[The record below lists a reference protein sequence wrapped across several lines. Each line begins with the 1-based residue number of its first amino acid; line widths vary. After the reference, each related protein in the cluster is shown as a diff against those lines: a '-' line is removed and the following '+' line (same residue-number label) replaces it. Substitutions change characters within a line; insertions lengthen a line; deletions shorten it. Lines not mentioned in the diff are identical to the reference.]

1 MRSTTLTIADGA
13 SCAFP
18 REAYK
23 PADLTGEQHVGLRE
37 GLYRTARYDGLDEEA
52 AEEAASQFYL
62 HWLARD
68 YSKLPYARGDHMRA
82 YYAIRAYA
90 RRSQWRGFTG
100 QRRAKNRQAS
110 AEMLAMRERRLQS
123 AIPRPD
129 ALTMARETVER
140 MPNGPIGRRLASL
153 SRKQSAADLLATAYG
168 ADSVRPTFNPAP
180 VPSPSPLTAQAR
192 EARETYRPMGKPATA
207 VNVEAYREALTA
219 HYETDRPLISGDPR
233 RVRIVARWKL
243 RAMVQASR

>member
-1 MRSTTLTIADGA
+1 MRSALTIGNGA

-18 REAYK
+18 RETYN
-23 PADLTGEQHVGLRE
+23 PADLTGDQHMGLRE
-37 GLYRTARYDGLDEEA
+37 GLYRTARYDGLDEDA
-52 AEEAASQFYL
+52 ADEAASQFYT

-100 QRRAKNRQAS
+100 QRRAQNRQAS

-129 ALTMARETVER
+129 ALTMARETVEK

-168 ADSVRPTFNPAP
+168 ADSVRPTFHPAP
-180 VPSPSPLTAQAR
+180 VPTPWRELSTA
-192 EARETYRPMGKPATA
+192 KPCQPAYA
-207 VNVEAYREALTA
+207 VNREAYREALA
-219 HYETDRPLISGDPR
+219 EYYAVNGDRIGH
-233 RVRIVARWKL
+233 
-243 RAMVQASR
+243 

>member
-13 SCAFP
+13 CCAFP
-18 REAYK
+18 RETYN
-23 PADLTGEQHVGLRE
+23 PADLTADQHMGLRE

-129 ALTMARETVER
+129 ALAMAREKVDQ

-168 ADSVRPTFNPAP
+168 ADSVPPTFHPAP

-192 EARETYRPMGKPATA
+192 EARETYRPMGKPAYA
-207 VNVEAYREALTA
+207 VNVEAHREALA
-219 HYETDRPLISGDPR
+219 AYHADKPLISGDPR

>member
-1 MRSTTLTIADGA
+1 MRSSSLTIADGA

-18 REAYK
+18 RETYS
-23 PADLTGEQHVGLRE
+23 PADLTAEQHMGLRE
-37 GLYRTARYDGLDEEA
+37 GLYRTGRYDGLDEEA

-140 MPNGPIGRRLASL
+140 MPNGPIGRRMASL

-168 ADSVRPTFNPAP
+168 ADIVPPTFHPAT
-180 VPSPSPLTAQAR
+180 VPSPSPWTLADLSNRT
-192 EARETYRPMGKPATA
+192 TWRPKA
-207 VNVEAYREALTA
+207 E
-219 HYETDRPLISGDPR
+219 
-233 RVRIVARWKL
+233 
-243 RAMVQASR
+243 

>member
-13 SCAFP
+13 SCAYP
-18 REAYK
+18 REAYR
-23 PADLTGEQHVGLRE
+23 PADLTGEQHMGIRE

-68 YSKLPYARGDHMRA
+68 YTSLPYARGDHMRA

-168 ADSVRPTFNPAP
+168 ADSVRPTFIPAP
-180 VPSPSPLTAQAR
+180 LPTPWR
-192 EARETYRPMGKPATA
+192 ELATA
-207 VNVEAYREALTA
+207 KPRQPAYAVNGEAYREALA
-219 HYETDRPLISGDPR
+219 EYYAVNGDRIGH
-233 RVRIVARWKL
+233 
-243 RAMVQASR
+243 

>member
-1 MRSTTLTIADGA
+1 MRSNNLTIADGA

-18 REAYK
+18 REAYR
-23 PADLTGEQHVGLRE
+23 PSDLTADQHMGLRE
-37 GLYRTARYDGLDEEA
+37 GLYRTARYDGLAEEA
-52 AEEAASQFYL
+52 AEEATSQFYL

-68 YSKLPYARGDHMRA
+68 YAKLPYARGDHMRA

-110 AEMLAMRERRLQS
+110 AEMLAMRERRLQA

-129 ALTMARETVER
+129 ALTMARETVEQ

-153 SRKQSAADLLATAYG
+153 SRKASAADLLATAYG
-168 ADSVRPTFNPAP
+168 ADSVQPTFHPAP
-180 VPSPSPLTAQAR
+180 VPTPSPWTLADLANRT
-192 EARETYRPMGKPATA
+192 TWRPKA
-207 VNVEAYREALTA
+207 E
-219 HYETDRPLISGDPR
+219 
-233 RVRIVARWKL
+233 
-243 RAMVQASR
+243 

>member
-1 MRSTTLTIADGA
+1 MKNTTLTIAAGA

-23 PADLTGEQHVGLRE
+23 PADLTGPQHMALRE
-37 GLYRTARYDGLDEEA
+37 GLYRTARYDGLDEDA
-52 AEEAASQFYL
+52 ADEAASQFYL

-68 YSKLPYARGDHMRA
+68 YNALPYARGDHMRA

-110 AEMLAMRERRLQS
+110 VEMLAMRERRLQA

-129 ALTMARETVER
+129 ALAMAREKVEQ

-168 ADSVRPTFNPAP
+168 ADTVRPTFIPAP
-180 VPSPSPLTAQAR
+180 LPMPWR
-192 EARETYRPMGKPATA
+192 ERATSTPRQPAYA
-207 VNVEAYREALTA
+207 ADVESYREALA
-219 HYETDRPLISGDPR
+219 EYYAVNGEKIGH
-233 RVRIVARWKL
+233 
-243 RAMVQASR
+243 

>member
-1 MRSTTLTIADGA
+1 MRSTLTIGNGA
-13 SCAFP
+13 CCAFP
-18 REAYK
+18 RETYN
-23 PADLTGEQHVGLRE
+23 PADLTAEQHLGLRE
-37 GLYRTARYDGLDEEA
+37 GLYRTARYDGLDEDA
-52 AEEAASQFYL
+52 ADEAASQFYL

-68 YSKLPYARGDHMRA
+68 YTSLPYARGDHMRA

-110 AEMLAMRERRLQS
+110 AELLAMRERRLQS

-168 ADSVRPTFNPAP
+168 ADSVPPTFHPAP
-180 VPSPSPLTAQAR
+180 VPTPAPLTTAAR
-192 EARETYRPMGKPATA
+192 EARETYRPMGKPAYA
-207 VNVEAYREALTA
+207 ADIEAHREALA
-219 HYETDRPLISGDPR
+219 AYHAEKPLVSGDPR
-233 RVRIVARWKL
+233 RVRITARWKL
-243 RAMVQASR
+243 RGLELASR

>member
-1 MRSTTLTIADGA
+1 MLSTTLTIADGA
-13 SCAFP
+13 SCAYP
-18 REAYK
+18 REAYR
-23 PADLTGEQHVGLRE
+23 PADLTGEQHMGIRE

-68 YSKLPYARGDHMRA
+68 YTSLPYARGDHMRA

-100 QRRAKNRQAS
+100 QRRAKNRQQS

-153 SRKQSAADLLATAYG
+153 SRKQTAADLLATAYG
-168 ADSVRPTFNPAP
+168 ADSVQPTFHPAP
-180 VPSPSPLTAQAR
+180 VPSPSPWTLADLANRT
-192 EARETYRPMGKPATA
+192 TWRPKA
-207 VNVEAYREALTA
+207 E
-219 HYETDRPLISGDPR
+219 
-233 RVRIVARWKL
+233 
-243 RAMVQASR
+243 

>member
-1 MRSTTLTIADGA
+1 MRSTLTIGNGA

-18 REAYK
+18 REAYN
-23 PADLTGEQHVGLRE
+23 PADLTGEQHMGIRE
-37 GLYRTARYDGLDEEA
+37 GLYRTARYDGLDEDA
-52 AEEAASQFYL
+52 ADEAASQFYL

-68 YSKLPYARGDHMRA
+68 YTRLPYARGDHMRA

-110 AEMLAMRERRLQS
+110 VEMLAMRERRLQA

-129 ALTMARETVER
+129 ALTMARETVET

-168 ADSVRPTFNPAP
+168 ADSVRPTFHPAP
-180 VPSPSPLTAQAR
+180 VPTPSPWTLADLANRT
-192 EARETYRPMGKPATA
+192 TWRPKA
-207 VNVEAYREALTA
+207 E
-219 HYETDRPLISGDPR
+219 
-233 RVRIVARWKL
+233 
-243 RAMVQASR
+243 

>member
-1 MRSTTLTIADGA
+1 MRSTLTIGNGA
-13 SCAFP
+13 SCVFP
-18 REAYK
+18 RETYS
-23 PADLTGEQHVGLRE
+23 PADLTADQHMGLRE

-52 AEEAASQFYL
+52 AEEAASQFYT

-100 QRRAKNRQAS
+100 QRRAQNRQAS
-110 AEMLAMRERRLQS
+110 AEMLAMRERRLQ
-123 AIPRPD
+123 ADIPRPD
-129 ALTMARETVER
+129 ALTMARETVET

-168 ADSVRPTFNPAP
+168 ADSVRPTFHPAP
-180 VPSPSPLTAQAR
+180 VPSPSPLSQEAR
-192 EARETYRPMGKPATA
+192 QVRETYRPMGKPEMAGD
-207 VNVEAYREALTA
+207 VEAYREALA
-219 HYETDRPLISGDPR
+219 EYYAG
-233 RVRIVARWKL
+233 K
-243 RAMVQASR
+243 